1 MPKFVRQHS
10 LQKLFPKPRLVVSSH
25 TSSILLMLETENG
38 SEIQPRVMCLHISI
52 SDLKKDCAY
61 RPSKS
66 ISSFDECSELML
78 RYYILPDVFLFART
92 SVKRSCSGYF
102 PYLYK
107 VPKVKWYF
115 RKIFFFLHSCECIE
129 V

>member
-10 LQKLFPKPRLVVSSH
+10 LQELFPKPRLLVSSH

-38 SEIQPRVMCLHISI
+38 SEIQPRAMCLHISI

-66 ISSFDECSELML
+66 ISSFDVFRTNVEILYTIRCLSFCKDLSQKELFGL
-78 RYYILPDVFLFART
+78 FPVFVQG
-92 SVKRSCSGYF
+92 S
-102 PYLYK
+102 
-107 VPKVKWYF
+107 
-115 RKIFFFLHSCECIE
+115 
-129 V
+129 

>member
-10 LQKLFPKPRLVVSSH
+10 LQKLFPKPRLLVSSH

-52 SDLKKDCAY
+52 SDLKKDCVY

-66 ISSFDECSELML
+66 TSSFDECSELML
-78 RYYILPDVFLFART
+78 RYYILPGVFVSFCKDLSQRELF
-92 SVKRSCSGYF
+92 GLF
-102 PYLYK
+102 P
-107 VPKVKWYF
+107 
-115 RKIFFFLHSCECIE
+115 IFVQGS
-129 V
+129 